1 MYFQRFSVV
10 VASSEPV
17 DEEQLQEV
25 LNGRQDILAEVSC
38 VSVGRIFAAAEEA
51 EETEEAEDTEETEDT
66 GETEDT
72 EDTEETEDAEETE
85 ELEVENGAGG
95 DPIRRAIGD
104 RRYADFAELRQRMLD
119 ADVTAAAVC
128 RRTGLH
134 SPDWSAAKRVGKL
147 FPYMKAHLAQ
157 HLGISIDED

>member
-10 VASSEPV
+10 VASGEPV
-17 DEEQLQEV
+17 DEGQIQEF
-25 LNGRQDILAEVSC
+25 LNGRPNILAEVSC
-38 VSVGRIFAAAEEA
+38 VSVGRIFAAAEDA
-51 EETEEAEDTEETEDT
+51 EETEEAETEESEDT
-66 GETEDT
+66 GEAE
-72 EDTEETEDAEETE
+72 EVEEAETEDQ
-85 ELEVENGAGG
+85 EVENGAGG
-95 DPIRRAIGD
+95 DPVRRAIGD

-147 FPYMKAHLAQ
+147 FPYMKARLAQ
-157 HLGISIDED
+157 HLGIVVEE